1 MAENEYENKNQ
12 EVENEEDDIE
22 GDFIV
27 EEGEE
32 DELVINLYLFIFI

>member
-1 MAENEYENKNQ
+1 MAENENENKNQ
-12 EVENEEDDIE
+12 EVENEEDEIE

-32 DELVINLYLFIFI
+32 DELVINLYLFILI

>member
-1 MAENEYENKNQ
+1 MAENENENKNQ
-12 EVENEEDDIE
+12 DVENEENEIE

-32 DELVINLYLFIFI
+32 DELVINLYLFMFI